1 MEPIDENEEHVINE
15 TVNNESYVGDLEANN
30 VQQPSLG
37 MEFESQEDAYSFYVN
52 MLKVSDLVYPLKV
65 VAVQKFLENL
75 LM

>member
-37 MEFESQEDAYSFYVN
+37 MEFESQEDAYSFYVQYA
-52 MLKVSDLVYPLKV
+52 KSVGFGVFY
-65 VAVQKFLENL
+65 AYARRKFKIL
-75 LM
+75 LCI

>member
-37 MEFESQEDAYSFYVN
+37 MEFESQEDAWRK
-52 MLKVSDLVYPLKV
+52 ML
-65 VAVQKFLENL
+65 EII
-75 LM
+75 